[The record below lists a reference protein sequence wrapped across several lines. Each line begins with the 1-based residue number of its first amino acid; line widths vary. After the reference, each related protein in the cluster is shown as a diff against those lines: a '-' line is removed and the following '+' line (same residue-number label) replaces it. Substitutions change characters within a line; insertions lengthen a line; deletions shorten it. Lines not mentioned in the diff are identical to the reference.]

1 MKTYM
6 VPAMAMAMATVIE
19 LPCPQT
25 PVRGVQA
32 ERSLQEIASKISEK
46 IDIFSSP
53 TRRKIDST
61 IRGVQNVLLTAE
73 VWDRQYED
81 LHNRVQNQ
89 QKSRIR
95 GNRKVLQ
102 KGGVLIGTQA
112 QQIQENKR
120 EKEQVDRI
128 KRRQYLIRITTN
140 KIKKKYHIQ
149 GVAARKSEKE
159 RQRTILNFKWRKEA
173 IPIELFNP
181 IPDPE
186 KPITDKEID
195 IQVKEALISLPEFN
209 GVSFEYEEL
218 GAIGVIDPGLQEFTS
233 QQDFISFEGTN
244 IWGRDSIASED
255 EEDEDSIQDAFSYL

>member
-6 VPAMAMAMATVIE
+6 VPAMVMAMAMAMATAIE

-25 PVRGVQA
+25 PDRGVQA

-73 VWDRQYED
+73 D
-81 LHNRVQNQ
+81 
-89 QKSRIR
+89 SRESE
-95 GNRKVLQ
+95 VLQ
-102 KGGVLIGTQA
+102 KGGVLTGTQA
-112 QQIQENKR
+112 RQIQENKH

-149 GVAARKSEKE
+149 GVDARKSEKE

-186 KPITDKEID
+186 KLITDKEID

-255 EEDEDSIQDAFSYL
+255 EEDEDSIQEAFSYL

>member
-1 MKTYM
+1 
-6 VPAMAMAMATVIE
+6 MAMAMVTAIE

-73 VWDRQYED
+73 VRDRQ
-81 LHNRVQNQ
+81 
-89 QKSRIR
+89 IR

-102 KGGVLIGTQA
+102 KGGVLTGTQA
-112 QQIQENKR
+112 RQIQENKR

-149 GVAARKSEKE
+149 GVAAWKSEKE
-159 RQRTILNFKWRKEA
+159 CQRTILNFKWSKEA

-181 IPDPE
+181 ILDPE
-186 KPITDKEID
+186 KLITDKEID
-195 IQVKEALISLPEFN
+195 IQVKEALVSLPEFN

-255 EEDEDSIQDAFSYL
+255 EEDEDEDSRW